1 MSKPTK
7 SLYENLLATR
17 AQRLGGS
24 REEAEKVDWV
34 TPLYLK
40 AAETAARRLG
50 TTQEA
55 VLQEDLKR
63 METSDYPTPECLTPD
78 EVEELIL
85 SGEASLNIA
94 PSSPEPRADGFVA
107 AIPENRRAHLAT
119 CVGCQTLMFACQPSE
134 SRRQQFRI
142 QLRQELERRKAAPS
156 AEADHAAQAAAH
168 EATAS
173 RVGTA

>member
-1 MSKPTK
+1 MPKTTK
-7 SLYENLLATR
+7 SLYENILATR
-17 AQRLGGS
+17 AQRLGVSG
-24 REEAEKVDWV
+24 EEAEKVDWG

-85 SGEASLNIA
+85 SGDASSNTTGST
-94 PSSPEPRADGFVA
+94 PQFQADGFVGA
-107 AIPENRRAHLAT
+107 RPENPRAHLAT
-119 CVGCQTLMFACQPSE
+119 CAGCQTLMAACQPSE
-134 SRRQQFRI
+134 AR
-142 QLRQELERRKAAPS
+142 
-156 AEADHAAQAAAH
+156 
-168 EATAS
+168 
-173 RVGTA
+173 